1 MRDKDSKVPEIQEES
16 DAEVKANEPTSKSES
31 LNSESLNEVL
41 NETAFTAQSQEVM
54 SVGVEVSSNEVT
66 DNVTVAMQNSDTH
79 LEEEEEVTV
88 DGLGTYGDVLVHQM
102 SIESNVKKVH
112 EGFKI
117 NESVVAYIMAV
128 LYVIAGVACVIFPH
142 EIEHVL
148 SYVVGGAML
157 LGSIVQ
163 FIVAII
169 TKEYKKTNTNKTAWS
184 VIVMGLSVMILLLPE
199 WGHNFVIIIWGIL
212 GLFEGARAFNHALAR
227 ISRGMRCSYYIIKGI
242 VEVSIAFLLLYD
254 STKYGELHIIVF
266 GVSLAL
272 DGITVMPFWKKILDK
287 K

>member
-1 MRDKDSKVPEIQEES
+1 MRAKDNKAPESQEKT
-16 DAEVKANEPTSKSES
+16 EVAVKEEE
-31 LNSESLNEVL
+31 LNSFLDSQNQASDEE
-41 NETAFTAQSQEVM
+41 AFTAEAQDVI
-54 SVGVEVSSNEVT
+54 SVGLEVGSNEVS
-66 DNVTVAMQNSDTH
+66 DGGETVQSSQT
-79 LEEEEEVTV
+79 LLVGEEEEEVTV
-88 DGLGTYGDVLVHQM
+88 DGLGTYGDVLIHQM

-117 NESVVAYIMAV
+117 NENIAAYIMAV
-128 LYVIAGVACVIFPH
+128 LYVLAGVACVIFPH
-142 EIEHVL
+142 EIEHIL

-163 FIVAII
+163 FVVAII

-184 VIVMGLSVMILLLPE
+184 VIVAGLSVMILLLPE
-199 WGHNFVIIIWGIL
+199 WGHNFVIIIWGVL

-242 VEVSIAFLLLYD
+242 VEVAIAFLLLYD

-266 GVSLAL
+266 GVSLVL
-272 DGITVMPFWKKILDK
+272 DGITVMPFWKKFLDK